1 MKHPW
6 QRVGVFVDVQN
17 LYYSAKNLHNSYVNF
32 GAILKSALGERQLI
46 RAVAYGVRANL
57 PKEEGFFKALEEAGF
72 ETKIKDLQVFPGG
85 MQKGNWDAGMVV
97 DVIRL
102 APKLD
107 VVILFSGDGDFVDL
121 IEYLQNH
128 GIWTEVVTFGQ
139 SASSKLKQAAD
150 LFVDLDKNP
159 EPFLLKKIK

>member
-1 MKHPW
+1 MQHPW

-17 LYYSAKNLHNSYVNF
+17 LYYSAKNLHNCYVNF
-32 GAILKSALGERQLI
+32 AAILKTAVGQRQLI

-57 PKEEGFFKALEEAGF
+57 PKQEGFFKALEEAGF
-72 ETKIKDLQVFPGG
+72 ETKIKDLQTFPGG

-97 DVIRL
+97 DILRL

-107 VVILFSGDGDFVDL
+107 VVVIVSGDGDFVDL

-128 GIWTEVVTFGQ
+128 GIWTEVIAFGQ
-139 SASSKLKQAAD
+139 SASSKLKQETD
-150 LFVDLDKNP
+150 MFYDLDQNFKQY
-159 EPFLLKKIK
+159 LLKKIS